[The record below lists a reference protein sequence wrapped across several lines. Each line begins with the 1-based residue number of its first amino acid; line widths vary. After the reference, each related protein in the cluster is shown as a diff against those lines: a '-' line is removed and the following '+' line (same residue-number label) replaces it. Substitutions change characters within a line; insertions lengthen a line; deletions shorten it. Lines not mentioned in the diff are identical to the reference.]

1 MKNYTNIAVFSFL
14 ILSAAHAET
23 SKPPEALL
31 KLEGS
36 LSNDSEDFATLKKKI
51 QTKSE
56 ALRKSLDVIRSDED
70 IKKEAEDALELSLKG
85 YKQVLKGL
93 KAQELSAYTK
103 YIEEFMKNVSII
115 LSATPGPPAAVGV
128 FLGVAAKPTAAGIK
142 NIMDNWGLEA
152 QVKGLRKVEAKSFS
166 ASLAAEIARLTEVR
180 KTLAEK
186 KIKKTDKKQRSALK
200 KMTDKTHLTNYRK
213 DAEKA
218 RKKYDALI
226 DDVDKEIDGLVKAQK
241 MTGTVFQMIDAL
253 LADGTISKK
262 EYNKLVRVKLLHR
275 FDEKKIYLKHQLSL
289 ITEKM
294 ISIQKETTKK
304 SIGSLSKDKRDMLIT
319 LTALLAEKKALLE
332 ANKKMKDWYQDKFT
346 D

>member
-166 ASLAAEIARLTEVR
+166 ASLV
-180 KTLAEK
+180 
-186 KIKKTDKKQRSALK
+186 
-200 KMTDKTHLTNYRK
+200 
-213 DAEKA
+213 
-218 RKKYDALI
+218 
-226 DDVDKEIDGLVKAQK
+226 
-241 MTGTVFQMIDAL
+241 
-253 LADGTISKK
+253 
-262 EYNKLVRVKLLHR
+262 
-275 FDEKKIYLKHQLSL
+275 LSPFVL
-289 ITEKM
+289 GF
-294 ISIQKETTKK
+294 K
-304 SIGSLSKDKRDMLIT
+304 SRHMFFL
-319 LTALLAEKKALLE
+319 
-332 ANKKMKDWYQDKFT
+332 
-346 D
+346 